1 MAKKQPGK
9 TYLEIKAQSYSA
21 IGFDSIYEDVLSTG
35 RKRATP
41 PSGTVINA
49 AILPLSNQTLLPFQH
64 ALIEVEDIDRQ
75 TIAMEAMMKNEAI
88 VVAHVE
94 SSFPECVLDA
104 NPFSLN
110 GGIGVIAIVEDVQEG
125 SNGTYQIML
134 TTSKQGRITNANTD
148 LGVLCCDF
156 RIEDITKIKH
166 IDAES
171 AAISLF
177 TDELYSNAVAFLEEQ
192 ARKALKDKL
201 KEFPKDSEAL
211 FHYKMQNSPIDDEG
225 VYHIMTITDYEHRR
239 YAFIVELEKALK
251 ILELRQEFHAKTM
264 GEISQRQKDEFLR
277 TQIRIMQNEI
287 GDGDDEVAQLV
298 SRAENKEW
306 SKETQQAFEK
316 ELRRLQRYAPN
327 TPDYAIQYSYLD
339 TFLELPWQHCD
350 RPVFELEDVE
360 KTLDRDHYGLEK
372 VKERIVEHMAV
383 LKLRNDMKAPI
394 LCLYGPPGVGKTS
407 LGKSVA
413 DALGRKYVRV
423 ALGGVHDE
431 AEIRGH
437 RRTYLGSMPGRIIT
451 ALQECGTSDP
461 VMVLDEIDKLG
472 QDIKG
477 DPSSALL
484 EVLDPEQNCK
494 FHDNY
499 IDHDYD
505 LSNVL
510 FIATANDL
518 STISAP
524 LLDRM
529 ELIEIGG
536 YVEDEKIQIA
546 SRYLVPKNLELHG
559 FERDDM
565 QFTEDALHEIIEFHT
580 RESGVRRLEKKIAS
594 VIRKQ
599 ACKKASGKDYP
610 HIIDANIVKEVLGQQ
625 EVFPDQYENNDIP
638 GVVTGLAWTRAGGEI
653 LFIETSMAPGK
664 EGKLTLTG
672 NLGDVMKESATIAL
686 QFLKAHAAEYGLNA
700 ETMNS
705 NNVHI
710 HVPEGAVPKDGP
722 SAGITMLTA
731 LASAFTG
738 RKVRAKLAM
747 TGEMTLRGRVLPVG
761 GIKEKILAAKRAGIT
776 DVMLCSKNRK
786 DIEEIKPDY
795 ISGLNFHYVDAASEV
810 LDFAL
815 LPLE

>member
-1 MAKKQPGK
+1 MAKKQPGI
-9 TYLEIKAQSYSA
+9 TYREIMEQSSTA
-21 IGFDSIYEDVLSTG
+21 MGLKSIYDFVPMRG
-35 RKRATP
+35 RKRSTP
-41 PSGTVINA
+41 PSGIVESVL
-49 AILPLSNQTLLPFQH
+49 ILPLKNQTLLPFQH
-64 ALIEVEDIDRQ
+64 TVIEVDNEDCAQ
-75 TIAMEAMMKNEAI
+75 IAQEALRNNVA
-88 VVAHVE
+88 VVAVHV
-94 SSFPECVLDA
+94 SSNFPDCVMDA
-104 NPFSLN
+104 RPEMLN
-110 GGIGVIAIVEDVQEG
+110 SRIGVIAAIKDVQCVP
-125 SNGTYQIML
+125 NGAQIAICS
-134 TTSKQGRITNANTD
+134 SKQGQLLNVDTHTD
-148 LGVLCCDF
+148 MLRGEF
-156 RIEDITKIKH
+156 EIHDIAKIKDV
-166 IDAES
+166 DAKSVAVTEF
-171 AAISLF
+171 L
-177 TDELYSNAVAFLEEQ
+177 DELYGTATGFLEESS
-192 ARKALKDKL
+192 RKSLYDKINTL
-201 KEFPKDSEAL
+201 PKDSEVQ
-211 FHYKMQNSPIDDEG
+211 FHFKLQNSPVDDEDI
-225 VYHIMTITDYEHRR
+225 YHVMTIEDYEHRR
-239 YAFIVELEKALK
+239 MAFILELEKSIK

-264 GEISQRQKDEFLR
+264 GEISQRQKEEFMR
-277 TQIRIMQNEI
+277 TQIRIMQNEM
-287 GDGDDEVAQLV
+287 GDGDDEIAQLLD
-298 SRAENKEW
+298 RAEKKEW
-306 SKETQQAFEK
+306 SEETQKAFEK

-350 RPVFELEDVE
+350 RPIFELADVE

-394 LCLYGPPGVGKTS
+394 ICLYGPPGVGKTS

-423 ALGGVHDE
+423 SLGGVHDE

-451 ALQECGTSDP
+451 ALQQCGTSDP

-565 QFTEDALHEIIEFHT
+565 TFTEEALHEIIEFHT

-599 ACKKASGKDYP
+599 ACKKASGKEYP
-610 HIIDANIVKEVLGQQ
+610 HLIDAAIVKEALGAQ

-653 LFIETSMAPGK
+653 LFIEASLAPGK

-686 QFLKAHAAEYGLNA
+686 QYLKAHADNYGLNNDS
-700 ETMNS
+700 MNGY
-705 NNVHI
+705 NVHI

-731 LASAFTG
+731 LASAYTH

-776 DVMLCSKNRK
+776 DVMLCSQNRK
-786 DIEEIKPDY
+786 DIEEIKPEY
-795 ISGLNFHYVDAASEV
+795 ISGMNFHYVDTASEV